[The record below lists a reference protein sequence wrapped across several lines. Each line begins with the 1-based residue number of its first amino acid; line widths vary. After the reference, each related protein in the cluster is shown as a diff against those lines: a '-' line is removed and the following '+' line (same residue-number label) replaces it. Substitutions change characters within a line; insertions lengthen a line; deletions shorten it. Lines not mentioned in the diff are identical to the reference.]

1 MTIDELKKGEHEAV
15 EYKLDIPAE
24 KEKYLKTA
32 VAFANAAGGRIIFG
46 VEDQTWDVIGFPDDE
61 VFQKM
66 DAISNSIFDAC
77 EPAVVPLMSIEEVDG
92 KKIIV
97 ATIRPGMAK
106 PYYLRKYGMMNGTW
120 IRIAG
125 VTRKAEPY
133 MIKELQL
140 EGTGASFD
148 TLQVMGEVTQQE
160 IDALCDRMYRHA
172 LARCLTDEQ
181 RAAQKK
187 VTATQL
193 VSWKILSLF
202 NGKYLPTNAW
212 KLLTNPEELFPDAI
226 IQMAVF
232 KGNTRAIFLD
242 RKEAA
247 GPIDEQIEEAML
259 FVKRNIRLGSR
270 IAGVYREDFFELP
283 IDSIREMISNA
294 VCHRSYVS
302 PGSIQVAI
310 YDDRLEVTSPGRIS
324 PDLTMEQL
332 KAGNSRV
339 RNVAIGAAFQYVHII
354 EKWGTG
360 IPRILKEAA
369 EYGLREPELKDFG
382 TSFRIN
388 IFRKPFETDP
398 FGVVQPQTNDVKYQ
412 GSASNDAQHDAKG
425 TSSASSDLQQE
436 TIDLLLAPLHEKDRI
451 RAKLILRCMIQDPHT
466 TAVQI
471 GNDIGVSKAT
481 VQRAI
486 DGLKKAGI
494 VSRRGSNNGGQWV
507 IASLQHILDLIT
519 EENGGTTHG

>member
-1 MTIDELKKGEHEAV
+1 MSSKRASMRL
-15 EYKLDIPAE
+15 
-24 KEKYLKTA
+24 
-32 VAFANAAGGRIIFG
+32 
-46 VEDQTWDVIGFPDDE
+46 
-61 VFQKM
+61 
-66 DAISNSIFDAC
+66 SNTSSTFLLSIFDAC
-77 EPAVVPLMSIEEVDG
+77 EPAVVPLMSIEEVDR

-125 VTRKAEPY
+125 VTRKAETY

-148 TLQVMGEVTQQE
+148 TLQVMGEVTQEE

-187 VTATQL
+187 VTASQL
-193 VSWKILSLF
+193 VSWKILGLF

-212 KLLTNPEELFPDAI
+212 KLLTDPAELFPDAI

-270 IAGVYREDFFELP
+270 IAGVYREDFYELP

-339 RNVAIGAAFQYVHII
+339 RNVAIGAAFQYMHII

-382 TSFRIN
+382 TSFRID

-398 FGVVQPQTNDVKYQ
+398 FGVVSPAAESESQSATQSANGTLKNPQ
-412 GSASNDAQHDAKG
+412 SAAQRDKPE
-425 TSSASSDLQQE
+425 LN
-436 TIDLLLAPLHEKDRI
+436 PLDRLREMI
-451 RAKLILRCMIQDPHT
+451 RQD
-466 TAVQI
+466 
-471 GNDIGVSKAT
+471 SKVTRKHMAAELGISERS
-481 VQRAI
+481 VQRLLNDMA
-486 DGLKKAGI
+486 D
-494 VSRRGSNNGGQWV
+494 VHFTGGGGKGHWV
-507 IASLQHILDLIT
+507 IDSEQAVRT
-519 EENGGTTHG
+519 MK

>member
-1 MTIDELKKGEHEAV
+1 MTLEELKKGEHETV
-15 EYKLDIPAE
+15 EYKQDIPAE

-32 VAFANAAGGRIIFG
+32 VAFANAAGGQIIFG
-46 VEDQTWDVIGFPDDE
+46 VQNQTWDVIGFSDDE

-66 DAISNSIFDAC
+66 DAITNSIFDAC
-77 EPAVVPLMSIEEVDG
+77 EPAVVPIMSIEEMDDR
-92 KKIIV
+92 KIIV

-106 PYYLRKYGMMNGTW
+106 PYYLRKYGMMDGTW
-120 IRIAG
+120 IRIDG

-148 TLQVMGEVTQQE
+148 TLQVMGEVAPAE
-160 IDALCDRMYRHA
+160 IDALCDRMYQHA
-172 LARCLTDEQ
+172 LARCLSEEQ
-181 RAAQKK
+181 RAEQKK
-187 VTATQL
+187 ITASQL
-193 VSWKILSLF
+193 VSWKILNLF

-212 KLLTNPEELFPDAI
+212 KLLTNPGEFFPDAI

-232 KGNTRAIFLD
+232 KGNTRAVFLD
-242 RKEAA
+242 RKEAT

-270 IAGVYREDFFELP
+270 IAGVYREDFYELP

-324 PDLTMEQL
+324 PDLTIEQL

-339 RNVAIGAAFQYVHII
+339 RNVAIGAAFQYMHII

-360 IPRILKEAA
+360 IPRVFKEAA
-369 EYGLREPELKDFG
+369 DYGLREPELKDFG

-388 IFRKPFETDP
+388 LFRKPFETDP
-398 FGVVQPQTNDVKYQ
+398 FGVVHPWENDAEHQ
-412 GSASNDAQHDAKG
+412 SSASNDAEHDAQKKG
-425 TSSASSDLQQE
+425 LASLDTQKE
-436 TIDLLLAPLHEKDRI
+436 MIDSLLVSLPEKSRERAGRI
-451 RAKLILRCMIQDPHT
+451 LDCMIRNPHS

-471 GNDIGVSKAT
+471 GKEIGLSKAT

-486 DGLKKAGI
+486 EVMKTAGI
-494 VSRRGSNNGGQWV
+494 VSRQGSNNGGIWV
-507 IASLQHILDLIT
+507 IILQPLSVSQT
-519 EENGGTTHG
+519 